1 MKNLFSKIF
10 KNQKD
15 SPNDKDL
22 NEQYNVMKNIILE
35 TAQKYADESQFR
47 LVKDNIYEDLND
59 GDETKY
65 RMTISYESDDDQ
77 YPLEDILDKFYLHVS
92 DFLELEN
99 EPESGFFKRELAGE
113 LNDLINAQ
121 AIIGRTVYNQDFLD
135 GKDVRVRLVIE

>member
-65 RMTISYESDDDQ
+65 RMTISYRMMTSIRWKIFWINFIFMYQ
-77 YPLEDILDKFYLHVS
+77 I
-92 DFLELEN
+92 FLN
-99 EPESGFFKRELAGE
+99 
-113 LNDLINAQ
+113 
-121 AIIGRTVYNQDFLD
+121 
-135 GKDVRVRLVIE
+135 